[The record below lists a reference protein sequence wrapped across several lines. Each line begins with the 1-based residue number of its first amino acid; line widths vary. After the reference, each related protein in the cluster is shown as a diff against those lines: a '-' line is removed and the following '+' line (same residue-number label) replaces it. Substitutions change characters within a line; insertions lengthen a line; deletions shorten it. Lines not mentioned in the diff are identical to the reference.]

1 MEIIIRPATLSDI
14 PDIHQLVRELA
25 EYEKALPEFVAT
37 LEDYYKDFEDQ
48 KFQVLVSVVEKKVVG
63 MVLFY
68 PAYSTWKGKM
78 MYLED
83 FVVTPEWR
91 GKGIGKMLLEAFLEE
106 AKSKGCVQVK
116 WQVLDWNE
124 PAIRFYQQAGAIIE
138 NNWWNVRM
146 IL

>member
-1 MEIIIRPATLSDI
+1 MKPIIRPANTEDI
-14 PDIHQLVRELA
+14 PAIHQLVKELA
-25 EYEKALPEFVAT
+25 EYEKALHEFVAT
-37 LEDYYKDFEDQ
+37 LEDYYNDFKNQ
-48 KFQVLVSVVEKKVVG
+48 KFEVIVAEIEKTVIG

-83 FVVTPEWR
+83 FVVTPDWR
-91 GKGIGKMLLEAFLEE
+91 GKGIGKLLLNAFLQK
-106 AKSKGCVQVK
+106 AKDRGCVQVK

-138 NNWWNVRM
+138 QNWWNVR
-146 IL
+146 IVF